1 LSSQLE
7 RRPVMETLEGTLTER
22 VEALI
27 QVHHPAAA
35 EWGSPHVSTTPR
47 SLAFEKLVAEVAALE
62 DAVRAIAL
70 EVEKLSTSGPRSA
83 DRTAPTATH

>member
-1 LSSQLE
+1 
-7 RRPVMETLEGTLTER
+7 METLEGTLTER

-27 QVHHPAAA
+27 QVHHPAEA

-62 DAVRAIAL
+62 DAVRQIAR
-70 EVEKLSTSGPRSA
+70 EVEKLSTSSA
-83 DRTAPTATH
+83 LSSERTAPTATR